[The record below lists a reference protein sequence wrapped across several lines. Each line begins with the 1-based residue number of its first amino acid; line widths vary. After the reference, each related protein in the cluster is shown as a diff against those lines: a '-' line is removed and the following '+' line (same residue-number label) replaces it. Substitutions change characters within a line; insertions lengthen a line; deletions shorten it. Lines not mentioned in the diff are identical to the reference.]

1 MDKTWTDADAKL
13 LRDLRMATGVDRATF
28 ARRCTI
34 STGQLTELE
43 EGGSGRFYSESIKNH
58 TGRTLLAK
66 LGHVRRVIEAD
77 RMDAPS
83 VAAAAAATAAASA
96 SQASASQAS
105 APAPATASRAQ
116 ATGPSAAAPAAA
128 PSTTPAASAGSQGSS
143 AAVNAEPESA
153 APVMRTPGAREPVTD
168 VSARP
173 VSGEAPA
180 ERSKA
185 WVGIVAAG
193 VVVIGA
199 LAWFNRPQTTSPAAV
214 PAAAPEP
221 MAEAAAVPASA
232 VASGA
237 ATPEPAPAAVAAP
250 ASAPAPAASATQAK
264 AADAACPPAN
274 GTPAS
279 FTPDRALRPSSYVYF
294 EAQQATLV
302 CVTDATQKKSE
313 VRLKAGERINVSG
326 TPPFTVQAA
335 RWGDVRMFFQGVRV
349 PLEDPGMSAGAVQLL
364 AR

>member
-83 VAAAAAATAAASA
+83 VGAAT
-96 SQASASQAS
+96 
-105 APAPATASRAQ
+105 
-116 ATGPSAAAPAAA
+116 APAAA
-128 PSTTPAASAGSQGSS
+128 ASTESQAPASGL
-143 AAVNAEPESA
+143 VDEPDSA
-153 APVMRTPGAREPVTD
+153 APALSTPGAREPVTD

-173 VSGEAPA
+173 VSDEAPA
-180 ERSKA
+180 ERSKT
-185 WVGIVAAG
+185 WLGIVAVG

-199 LAWFNRPQTTSPAAV
+199 LAWFNRPQTAA
-214 PAAAPEP
+214 PEAAPTAAPEP

-232 VASGA
+232 AASEA
-237 ATPEPAPAAVAAP
+237 ATPEPAPVAVAAP

-264 AADAACPPAN
+264 AADAACPPAASAN

-279 FTPDRALRPSSYVYF
+279 FTPERALRPSSYVYF

>member
-28 ARRCTI
+28 ARRCTL

-83 VAAAAAATAAASA
+83 VAASRPPSPSPAAAAAAAGSA
-96 SQASASQAS
+96 ESP
-105 APAPATASRAQ
+105 APAPELS
-116 ATGPSAAAPAAA
+116 
-128 PSTTPAASAGSQGSS
+128 
-143 AAVNAEPESA
+143 AEPAFA
-153 APVMRTPGAREPVTD
+153 APVLRAPGVRESVTD

-173 VSGEAPA
+173 VVGEAPA

-185 WVGIVAAG
+185 WVGIVAVG

-199 LAWFNRPQTTSPAAV
+199 LAWFNRPQTTPPAAV

-232 VASGA
+232 AASEA
-237 ATPEPAPAAVAAP
+237 ATPEPAPVAAAVPAP
-250 ASAPAPAASATQAK
+250 TPAPAASAPQAK
-264 AADAACPPAN
+264 ATDATCPPAS
-274 GTPAS
+274 GAPAS
-279 FTPDRALRPSSYVYF
+279 FTPERALKPSSYVYF
-294 EAQQATLV
+294 EAQQATLI
-302 CVTDATQKKSE
+302 CVTDAAQKKS
-313 VRLKAGERINVSG
+313 VVQLKAGERVNVNG

-349 PLEDPGMSAGAVQLL
+349 PLEEPGMSAGAVVLQ

>member
-28 ARRCTI
+28 ARRCTL

-83 VAAAAAATAAASA
+83 VAA
-96 SQASASQAS
+96 
-105 APAPATASRAQ
+105 SRP
-116 ATGPSAAAPAAA
+116 PSSSPAAA
-128 PSTTPAASAGSQGSS
+128 PSAESPVSAPDLT
-143 AAVNAEPESA
+143 AEPASA
-153 APVMRTPGAREPVTD
+153 APVLRTSGAREPVTD

-173 VSGEAPA
+173 VAGEAPA

-185 WVGIVAAG
+185 WVGIVAVG
-193 VVVIGA
+193 VVAIGA
-199 LAWFNRPQTTSPAAV
+199 LAWFNRPPTTPPAAV
-214 PAAAPEP
+214 PTAAPEP

-232 VASGA
+232 AASEA
-237 ATPEPAPAAVAAP
+237 ATPEPAPVAAAAP
-250 ASAPAPAASATQAK
+250 APTPAPAASAPQAK
-264 AADAACPPAN
+264 ATDATCPPAS
-274 GTPAS
+274 GAPAS
-279 FTPDRALRPSSYVYF
+279 FTPERALKPSSYVYF

-302 CVTDATQKKSE
+302 CVTDAAQKKS
-313 VRLKAGERINVSG
+313 VVQLKAGERVNVNG

-349 PLEDPGMSAGAVQLL
+349 PLEEPGMSAGAVVLQ